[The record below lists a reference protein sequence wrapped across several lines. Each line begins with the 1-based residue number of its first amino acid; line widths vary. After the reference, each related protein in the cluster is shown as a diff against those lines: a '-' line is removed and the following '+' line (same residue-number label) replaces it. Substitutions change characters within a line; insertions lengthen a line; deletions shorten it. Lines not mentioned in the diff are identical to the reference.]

1 MNEWRA
7 HHKSKRVDRFC
18 LPVARLFAAIDL
30 KHFILLALI
39 LSIPL
44 VCNFTTLAATQPDY
58 SDLKKGDLYALV
70 IGVSNYNKNELQ
82 LKVSDQDAR
91 DFANFLNTQEAVFR
105 KSYVTLLVNERAT
118 KLAIEKQ
125 LHYDLLK
132 AGKDDTVIIFLSG
145 HGAGDIKKPGEYFFL
160 GYDADPDYLEATA
173 VKMSGLDFLRGI
185 DARRVLV
192 IADACHA
199 GAFSKVRIKSL
210 ERELAGFT
218 RQFTESSGRMILT
231 SSKPDQYSQE
241 GEKNSIFT
249 HYLLKGLKGEADS
262 DRNNVVTLK
271 ELYDYVYDQ
280 TKIETGGAQH
290 PQLEGSQ
297 VGSFPVSF
305 RNALDKPIA
314 LEALFVAQDPRCR
327 NKDCTDPPDDNI
339 ICNDPMCRDVEL
351 KDGDTMYSGQNYQL
365 AVRPS
370 STCHLYIYHV
380 GPKGDLYRL
389 FPGTDYL
396 AVDNQI
402 SNPLKGG
409 EIYWFPA
416 KNMWLRQDEQVGKE
430 KIYVVASR
438 SRNQILE
445 DLYAHLQKLRNEEAQ
460 GTVVSSAPTP
470 TEIQTQMSAPI
481 VPATPPGP
489 EKPQTATPVGPQP
502 AKLEQPTTILSYPA
516 GSAKATQQEIEIYL
530 EQTMGPTKAIIR
542 KVRTDSQDPKIR
554 TFDDLRRIMESSTL
568 DAVRSISFLHKNR

>member
-1 MNEWRA
+1 MKALRA
-7 HHKSKRVDRFC
+7 DPKPKRVAGFC
-18 LPVARLFAAIDL
+18 LPVARFFAEINL
-30 KHFILLALI
+30 RHLILLALI
-39 LSIPL
+39 LSFPL
-44 VCNFTTLAATQPDY
+44 ICNFQTFAATQPEC
-58 SDLKKGDLYALV
+58 GDLRRGDLHALV

-91 DFANFLNTQEAVFR
+91 DFANFLNTQQAVFR
-105 KSYVTLLVNERAT
+105 KSYITLLVNERAT

-173 VKMSGLDFLRGI
+173 VKMSGLDFLKGI
-185 DARRVLV
+185 DAKRVLV

-199 GAFSKVRIKSL
+199 GAFSKVRIKSF
-210 ERELAGFT
+210 ERELSGFT
-218 RQFTESSGRMILT
+218 RQFTESSGRMVLT

-241 GEKNSIFT
+241 GEKNSVFT

-280 TKIETGGAQH
+280 TKTDTGGAQH
-290 PQLEGSQ
+290 PQLEGAQ

-305 RNALDKPIA
+305 RSALDKPITV
-314 LEALFVAQDPRCR
+314 EALFVAQDPRCR

-370 STCHLYIYHV
+370 STCYLYIYHV

-396 AVDNQI
+396 AADNQI

-416 KNMWLRQDEQVGKE
+416 KNMWLRQDEQEGKE

-445 DLYAHLQKLRNEEAQ
+445 DLYAHLQKLRNEGASE
-460 GTVVSSAPTP
+460 TVTSTAPASP
-470 TEIQTQMSAPI
+470 QTQSQI
-481 VPATPPGP
+481 SVPLAQTTSP
-489 EKPQTATPVGPQP
+489 KPQKPQAETQP
-502 AKLEQPTTILSYPA
+502 SHQPMMPEQPPYTFSFPA
-516 GSAKATQQEIEIYL
+516 GSAKATQQEIEVYL

-542 KVRTDSQDPKIR
+542 KVRVDSQDPKIR
-554 TFDDLRRIMESSTL
+554 TFDELRKIMESPTL
-568 DAVRSISFLHKNR
+568 DAVRSIGFLHKSR